1 MSKRRTIQLLFLV
14 LLFGFAQEALAAPPS
29 PSMASGRVI
38 NRTSDCGEPQAIRVQ
53 VMGVDMSPRLELEPS
68 AELPLTLST
77 GLYAVMVFDLDGR
90 ILEQSKALVLGSAF
104 NLYVGCES
112 KPAQPKVTKGTQPE
126 GERVPE
132 IKLRLV
138 NSFQDC
144 GTPYTV
150 TVYIDGEEKAV
161 LKPKSKKTVKVPKKE
176 MQIEAFVDGKRLLTG
191 TYQNLVDGASVYFGC
206 TFNDHIKNFSSGIP
220 VSFQNTTDACSD
232 PNQKRFLTFWVDG
245 IPIEGIAPG
254 KRGGVRVLPGEHVFQ
269 VFVGLTTERVVRG
282 VKDVQS
288 PFRVHFG
295 CGR

>member
-53 VMGVDMSPRLELEPS
+53 IMGVDMSPRLELEPN

-77 GLYAVMVFDLDGR
+77 GLYAVTVFDLDGR

-104 NLYVGCES
+104 KLYVGCES
-112 KPAQPKVTKGTQPE
+112 KPAQPKVTQGTQPE
-126 GERVPE
+126 GERFPE
-132 IKLRLV
+132 IKLR
-138 NSFQDC
+138 
-144 GTPYTV
+144 
-150 TVYIDGEEKAV
+150 
-161 LKPKSKKTVKVPKKE
+161 KE

-206 TFNDHIKNFSSGIP
+206 TFNDHIKSFSSGIP

-232 PNQKRFLTFWVDG
+232 PSQKRFLTFWVDG

-254 KRGGVRVLPGEHVFQ
+254 KRGGVRVPPGDHVFQ